1 MTSLINPMTFDGL
14 PHPQDPTKKVT
25 DMVNMIAPQF
35 QSAAQ
40 QARENA
46 GGAGAASAR
55 RAAAGPAATA
65 DQSPSTAPRQYE
77 LDELRKLPVRELKVL
92 LRARHASAH
101 HGALFSP
108 QVRELKVLLRA
119 HGVSE
124 VEVVEKEELV
134 QVIYAL
140 QQSAIKPEG

>member
-1 MTSLINPMTFDGL
+1 VLI
-14 PHPQDPTKKVT
+14 
-25 DMVNMIAPQF
+25 
-35 QSAAQ
+35 
-40 QARENA
+40 
-46 GGAGAASAR
+46 
-55 RAAAGPAATA
+55 
-65 DQSPSTAPRQYE
+65 TAPSS
-77 LDELRKLPVRELKVL
+77 VL
-92 LRARHASAH
+92 TTAPSS
-101 HGALFSP
+101 SP

>member
-92 LRARHASAH
+92 LRA
-101 HGALFSP
+101 
-108 QVRELKVLLRA
+108 

>member
-1 MTSLINPMTFDGL
+1 MASLIRP
-14 PHPQDPTKKVT
+14 PPQDPTKKVT

-55 RAAAGPAATA
+55 RAAAGPAAPA
-65 DQSPSTAPRQYE
+65 DPPRQYE
-77 LDELRKLPVRELKVL
+77 LDELRKLPVRELKVV

-101 HGALFSP
+101 YGALLSP

>member
-92 LRARHASAH
+92 LRAR
-101 HGALFSP
+101 
-108 QVRELKVLLRA
+108 
-119 HGVSE
+119 GVSE

>member
-1 MTSLINPMTFDGL
+1 
-14 PHPQDPTKKVT
+14 
-25 DMVNMIAPQF
+25 MVNMIAPQV

-55 RAAAGPAATA
+55 RAAAGPAAPA
-65 DQSPSTAPRQYE
+65 DPPRQYE
-77 LDELRKLPVRELKVL
+77 LDELRKLP
-92 LRARHASAH
+92 
-101 HGALFSP
+101 
-108 QVRELKVLLRA
+108 VRELKVLLRA